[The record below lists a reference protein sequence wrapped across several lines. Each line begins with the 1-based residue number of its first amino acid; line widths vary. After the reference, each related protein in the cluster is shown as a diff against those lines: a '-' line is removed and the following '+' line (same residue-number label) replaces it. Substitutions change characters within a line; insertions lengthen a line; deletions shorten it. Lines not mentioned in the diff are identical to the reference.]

1 MFEWFIDL
9 FTSVITWV
17 LALFGIDYSKISEKK
32 VDFAPAVEIVPIAE
46 APVAFE
52 ENLP

>member
-9 FTSVITWV
+9 FTSIITWV
-17 LALFGIDYSKISEKK
+17 LALFGIDYSKLSEKK
-32 VDFAPAVEIVPIAE
+32 VDFAPDVEVVPSVEAVVPL
-46 APVAFE
+46 E

>member
-17 LALFGIDYSKISEKK
+17 LALFGIDYSKLSEKK
-32 VDFAPAVEIVPIAE
+32 VDFAPAVEILPSVD

>member
-1 MFEWFIDL
+1 MI
-9 FTSVITWV
+9 TSVITWV
-17 LALFGIDYSKISEKK
+17 LALFGIDYAKISEKK
-32 VDFAPAVEIVPIAE
+32 VDFAPTVEIVPVAE

>member
-17 LALFGIDYSKISEKK
+17 LALFGIDYAKLSEKK
-32 VDFAPAVEIVPIAE
+32 VDFAPAVEIVPTVE
-46 APVAFE
+46 APVAME

>member
-1 MFEWFIDL
+1 MLEWFIDL

-17 LALFGIDYSKISEKK
+17 LALFGIDYAKLSEKK
-32 VDFAPAVEIVPIAE
+32 VDFAPTVEIVPTVE
-46 APVAFE
+46 VPVALE